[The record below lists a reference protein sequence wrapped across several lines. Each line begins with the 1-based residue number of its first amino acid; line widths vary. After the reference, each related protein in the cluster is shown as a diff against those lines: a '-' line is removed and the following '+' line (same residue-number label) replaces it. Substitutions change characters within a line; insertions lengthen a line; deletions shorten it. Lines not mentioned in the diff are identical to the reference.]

1 MSFIT
6 SCPECATHFVVRPEH
21 LSAQRGLVRCGK
33 CNHVFNALDRLNEP
47 VASIPAVPEQQVE
60 AGQGAVENPAE
71 VEVIETVPEIHIS
84 GEHIEISDGEQTAA
98 AEPIEASAEANP
110 DTSDVIPWPLIP
122 PDAPTPNEEIPQ
134 ILRDVALKGKLKST
148 KKRRLPGWLL
158 SVFALLLALAIVVQ
172 SIYYLRTTI
181 AIQWPAL
188 KPYLVQACKLAACTV
203 ELPKNADLLVIDDS
217 DLHEDAERQGLIHLT
232 STLINN
238 APYAQAYPLLELT
251 LTDVNDTPLLRRS
264 FRPVEYLPA
273 TSKVSA
279 GIPAGEEI
287 HINLALTAGDVPV
300 AGYRVFV
307 TYR

>member
-6 SCPECATHFVVRPEH
+6 SCPECATNFVVRPEH
-21 LSAQRGLVRCGK
+21 LSAQRGMVRCGK

-47 VASIPAVPEQQVE
+47 VASIPATGPEQQGE
-60 AGQGAVENPAE
+60 VENPAD
-71 VEVIETVPEIHIS
+71 VIEAIPEIHIS

-98 AEPIEASAEANP
+98 PEPIEAPAEANP

-122 PDAPTPNEEIPQ
+122 PDAPAPNEEIPH

-148 KKRRLPGWLL
+148 RKRRLPGWLL
-158 SVFALLLALAIVVQ
+158 GIFALLLALALAAQ

-181 AIQWPAL
+181 AIQWPVL

-251 LTDVNDTPLLRRS
+251 LTDANDTPLLRRS

-273 TSKVSA
+273 TSKVIA